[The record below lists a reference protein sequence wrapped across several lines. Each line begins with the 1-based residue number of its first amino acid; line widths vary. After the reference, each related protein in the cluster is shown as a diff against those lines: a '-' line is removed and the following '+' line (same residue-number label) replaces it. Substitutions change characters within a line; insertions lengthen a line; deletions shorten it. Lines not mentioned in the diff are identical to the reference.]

1 VRQWDAAADA
11 PWLWNARTR
20 TFISYDDPESIAAKA
35 AFVKAHDL
43 GGIMYW
49 EQSLDP
55 TGELLDA
62 IWRGLH

>member
-1 VRQWDAAADA
+1 MA
-11 PWLWNARTR
+11 TR
-20 TFISYDDPESIAAKA
+20 THTFITYDDPESIAAKA
-35 AFVKAHDL
+35 AFVKAYHL

-55 TGELLDA
+55 TDELLDA